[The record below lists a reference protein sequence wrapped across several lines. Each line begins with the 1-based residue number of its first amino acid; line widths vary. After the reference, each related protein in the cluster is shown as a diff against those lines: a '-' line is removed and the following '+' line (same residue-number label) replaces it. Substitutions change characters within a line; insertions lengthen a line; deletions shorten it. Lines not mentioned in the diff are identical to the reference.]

1 MSCSFL
7 SREKKLLGEKW
18 PQKKLGGVVAVQTE
32 VFKERVQ
39 EEQIEIYNLH
49 LDVKINYDLLISC
62 GNIVY

>member
-1 MSCSFL
+1 MSSSFV
-7 SREKKLLGEKW
+7 SRQKNLLGEKW

-32 VFKERVQ
+32 VFKESVQ
-39 EEQIEIYNLH
+39 EEQIEIYNVD

>member
-1 MSCSFL
+1 M
-7 SREKKLLGEKW
+7 GEKW